1 MEWQEQQAHT
11 WALIICTTAA
21 MEVPKKEAISGLYYR
36 SSVDAWAGD
45 EVVQI
50 GLRHADTLVGCT

>member
-1 MEWQEQQAHT
+1 MGSHN
-11 WALIICTTAA
+11 LHDCSNGS
-21 MEVPKKEAISGLYYR
+21 PKEESISGPFYR
-36 SSVDAWAGD
+36 SSLDAWAGD